1 MFISLGQRVDT
12 DTDYTRIFCT
22 YHSRT
27 GEYHPARIHLSFGF
41 GNSLL
46 LDITEARAL
55 ALELEQALR
64 DAWSDDA
71 EGIE

>member
-12 DTDYTRIFCT
+12 DTEYTRIRCNYQAST
-22 YHSRT
+22 S
-27 GEYHPARIHLSFGF
+27 EYNPARIHLGFGF
-41 GNSLL
+41 GDTLL
-46 LDITEARAL
+46 LSIREARAL